1 MRIVVEETVEDNN
14 NKRRVTVECESDNV
28 PLEEALDM
36 ILRGLLSYGYTSQ
49 DISETLVKFSQPV
62 QSEPENTSHEI
73 GDL

>member
-36 ILRGLLSYGYTSQ
+36 ILRGLL
-49 DISETLVKFSQPV
+49 
-62 QSEPENTSHEI
+62 
-73 GDL
+73 